1 MELLHLLYHLH
12 RHALHFK
19 MFGVYALVSSVF
31 RMKAWSALFPEDTLL
46 LLSFALLFSSCSS
59 PFTDIDNLP
68 EGTLINVS
76 VSPNG
81 KYTVRAYLC
90 DGSL

>member
-19 MFGVYALVSSVF
+19 MFGVYVFVSSVSG
-31 RMKAWSALFPEDTLL
+31 MKAWSAVFPENTLL
-46 LLSFALLFSSCSS
+46 LLSFVLLFSSCSS
-59 PFTDIDNLP
+59 PFADIDNLP

-76 VSPNG
+76 VSPDG
-81 KYTVRAYLC
+81 KYTVRAHLC
-90 DGSL
+90 GGSL